1 MAVVASMS
9 SVSNDFHMGG
19 GCDYFVVTT
28 AVVQLSVKA
37 MPRVL
42 NLSV

>member
-1 MAVVASMS
+1 MAVVASIS

-19 GCDYFVVTT
+19 GCDYCVVM

-37 MPRVL
+37 MPPLL